1 MRFNILVVEDDALIQ
16 KIIGKNLKGNT
27 VDFVSNKDEAF
38 KKLDSKRYDIAF
50 VDLMLGENDNYSGL
64 RVIEKAKSKGIYVV
78 VISGSGNSELINR
91 VYDLGA
97 NDYYFKGNEN
107 TVISDVL
114 RKYESYVEINND
126 KEKLFSNDFITT
138 DPKTQKE
145 ILNALKFA
153 KETTPILILGDSGTG
168 KTTLAK
174 LIHKYSK
181 RKGNYVDLN
190 CAAYNS
196 ELLEIE
202 LFGHT
207 KSAFTG
213 ASEKRAGKIKQADN
227 GTLFLDEIGAMSIDM
242 QQKLLKAVEEKYFYP
257 VGSDKKEY
265 SNFRIISA
273 TLENIE
279 ELVKSKKLRKDFLN
293 RIDSVRVFLPP
304 LSKRRDDIL
313 ILIEKFTESKRQ
325 LSFSPKAIDFL
336 LKYSWPGNVRE
347 LKNMIDFFILNSKGN
362 IDVVDIENY
371 IKSNIKNEQM
381 ESSDSFLNI
390 PSGMGLDDYLDD
402 IAYRLIK
409 KEFSR
414 TKRVNDVLKRFK
426 ISTRRFYSLMKKYE
440 GKDGEKRD

>member
-1 MRFNILVVEDDALIQ
+1 MVVEDDPLIQ
-16 KIIGKNLKGNT
+16 KIIGKNLKGNN
-27 VDFVSNKDEAF
+27 VDFASNKDDAF
-38 KKLDSKRYDIAF
+38 KKLDSKKYNITF

-78 VISGSGNSELINR
+78 VISGSGNKELINR
-91 VYDLGA
+91 VYELGA

-107 TVISDVL
+107 TVIADVL
-114 RKYESYVEINND
+114 RKYESYLEINND
-126 KEKLFSNDFITT
+126 KKKLFLNDFITT
-138 DPKTQKE
+138 DSETQKE
-145 ILNALKFA
+145 VLNALKFA
-153 KETTPILILGDSGTG
+153 QKDCPILILGDSGTG
-168 KTTLAK
+168 KTTLAR

-181 RKGNYVDLN
+181 RKGEYVDLN

-207 KSAFTG
+207 KGAFTG
-213 ASEKRAGKIKQADN
+213 AAEKRIGKLKQADK

-257 VGSDKKEY
+257 VGSDTKEY

-273 TLENIE
+273 TLENPE

-293 RIDSVRVFLPP
+293 RVGSIRVFLPP

-313 ILIEKFTESKRQ
+313 LLIEKFTAAKRQ
-325 LSFSPKAIDFL
+325 ISFSPKAIDFL

-347 LKNMIDFFILNSKGN
+347 LKNMIDFFILNSKGR
-362 IDVVDIENY
+362 IDVSDIENY
-371 IKSNIKNEQM
+371 LRSDTKNEQLNL
-381 ESSDSFLNI
+381 SDKFLNI
-390 PSGMGLDDYLDD
+390 PLDVGLDDYLDG
-402 IAYRLIK
+402 IAYSLIK
-409 KEFSR
+409 KEFNR
-414 TKRVNDVLKRFK
+414 TKKVNDVLKRFK